1 MSGGCDDRVTGSL
14 SAGYMRNVLNETQPL
29 ALRNTGVTDARH
41 IGGMRTSE
49 NRQRAEAAVEEHV
62 HALFSRLP
70 MLSGF
75 SLRQDLEFADVA
87 VQAWPGYSAGPE
99 LYLELVQALA
109 ELAEERP
116 DAVELLRGRT
126 FARALH

>member
-1 MSGGCDDRVTGSL
+1 MK
-14 SAGYMRNVLNETQPL
+14 A
-29 ALRNTGVTDARH
+29 
-41 IGGMRTSE
+41 SE
-49 NRQRAEAAVEEHV
+49 NRLQEERRSRAEAIVEEHV
-62 HALFSRLP
+62 HALFRRLP

-87 VQAWPGYSAGPE
+87 VQTWPGYSVGAE
-99 LYLELVQALA
+99 LYQELVEMLA
-109 ELAEERP
+109 ELTEERP

>member
-1 MSGGCDDRVTGSL
+1 
-14 SAGYMRNVLNETQPL
+14 MR
-29 ALRNTGVTDARH
+29 A
-41 IGGMRTSE
+41 SE
-49 NRQRAEAAVEEHV
+49 IRAEAIVEEHLN
-62 HALFSRLP
+62 ALFRRLP

-75 SLRQDLEFADVA
+75 SLRNDLEFADVA
-87 VQAWPGYSAGPE
+87 VHAWPGYAVGADF
-99 LYLELVQALA
+99 YQELVEALA

>member
-1 MSGGCDDRVTGSL
+1 MK
-14 SAGYMRNVLNETQPL
+14 A
-29 ALRNTGVTDARH
+29 
-41 IGGMRTSE
+41 SE
-49 NRQRAEAAVEEHV
+49 NRLGEERRERAEAIVEEHV
-62 HALFSRLP
+62 DALFRRVP

-75 SLRQDLEFADVA
+75 SLRHDLEFADVS
-87 VQAWPGYSAGPE
+87 VDTWPGCGAGPE
-99 LYLELVQALA
+99 LYQELVQTLA

>member
-1 MSGGCDDRVTGSL
+1 MK
-14 SAGYMRNVLNETQPL
+14 A
-29 ALRNTGVTDARH
+29 
-41 IGGMRTSE
+41 SE
-49 NRQRAEAAVEEHV
+49 NRLQEERRSRAEAIVEEHV
-62 HALFSRLP
+62 HALFRRLP

-75 SLRQDLEFADVA
+75 SLRHDLELADVA
-87 VQAWPGYSAGPE
+87 VHTWPGYSAGPE
-99 LYLELVQALA
+99 LYQELVEMLA